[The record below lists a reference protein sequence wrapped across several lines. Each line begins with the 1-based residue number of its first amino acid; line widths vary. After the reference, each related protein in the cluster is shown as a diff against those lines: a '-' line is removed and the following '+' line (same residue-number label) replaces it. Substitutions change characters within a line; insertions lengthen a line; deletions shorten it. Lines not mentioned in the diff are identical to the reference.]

1 MMYIEHF
8 VLLAGAYNLGFFYF
22 LFSKLLCVY
31 KDEKQIFYIRT
42 ETRNSNESH
51 PGIYFRIGVSPHD
64 KNKFIHIQNSLNM
77 KKINQIAT
85 ISDVT
90 LNDKLREWN
99 EENEAFRVQLRIA
112 YAADNSKDDE
122 EDENLLSLSDF
133 EEAGASVGKTYTCL
147 INFDSLLTDKHTEK
161 EQDRALAKL
170 VEKFKGKKARFSTF
184 DFTISELTDGKEK
197 AINDGTHTYS
207 SLANTYLGSV
217 EDEENEFN
225 KLKNRMLDMV
235 DNDFDF
241 GQVDAD

>member
-1 MMYIEHF
+1 MQRRETKIFFLIFKTVINAHKRETAMNHTPVYTF
-8 VLLAGAYNLGFFYF
+8 GLGYPPMTKTNLFTFKTY
-22 LFSKLLCVY
+22 
-31 KDEKQIFYIRT
+31 QI
-42 ETRNSNESH
+42 
-51 PGIYFRIGVSPHD
+51 
-64 KNKFIHIQNSLNM
+64 M

-85 ISDVT
+85 ISDVS

-112 YAADNSKDDE
+112 YSADNSKDE
-122 EDENLLSLSDF
+122 EDENLLSLADF

-161 EQDRALAKL
+161 EQDKALAKL

-184 DFTISELTDGKEK
+184 DYTISELTGGKEK

-217 EDEENEFN
+217 EDEEGEFN

-235 DNDFDF
+235 DNDFEY
-241 GQVDAD
+241 GQADAD

>member
-1 MMYIEHF
+1 MCVQKGEI
-8 VLLAGAYNLGFFYF
+8 F
-22 LFSKLLCVY
+22 LFYKY
-31 KDEKQIFYIRT
+31 KDEKQQRITPRYIL
-42 ETRNSNESH
+42 SDW
-51 PGIYFRIGVSPHD
+51 GIPPRQKQHYSQFKTQS
-64 KNKFIHIQNSLNM
+64 KM

-99 EENEAFRVQLRIA
+99 EDNSAFRVQLRIA
-112 YAADNSKDDE
+112 YAVDDTKDE
-122 EDENLLSLSDF
+122 SDENLLSLADF

-147 INFDSLLTDKHTEK
+147 INFDSLLPDKHTEK
-161 EQDRALAKL
+161 EQDKALAKL

-184 DFTISELTDGKEK
+184 DFTISELTDGKQK

-217 EDEENEFN
+217 EDEESEFN

-235 DNDFDF
+235 DNDFDY
-241 GQVDAD
+241 GQADAD

>member
-1 MMYIEHF
+1 M
-8 VLLAGAYNLGFFYF
+8 
-22 LFSKLLCVY
+22 C
-31 KDEKQIFYIRT
+31 KDEKQQRITPRYILSDWGIPPRQNTNYSQFKTQRT
-42 ETRNSNESH
+42 
-51 PGIYFRIGVSPHD
+51 
-64 KNKFIHIQNSLNM
+64 M

-85 ISDVT
+85 INDVS
-90 LNDKLREWN
+90 LNDKLKEWN

-112 YAADNSKDDE
+112 YAADNSKDE
-122 EDENLLSLSDF
+122 EDDDLLSLADF

-161 EQDRALAKL
+161 DQDKALAKL

-217 EDEENEFN
+217 EDEESEFN
-225 KLKNRMLDMV
+225 KLKNRMSDMV
-235 DNDFDF
+235 DGDFDF
-241 GQVDAD
+241 GQADD

>member
-1 MMYIEHF
+1 
-8 VLLAGAYNLGFFYF
+8 
-22 LFSKLLCVY
+22 
-31 KDEKQIFYIRT
+31 
-42 ETRNSNESH
+42 
-51 PGIYFRIGVSPHD
+51 
-64 KNKFIHIQNSLNM
+64 M
-77 KKINQIAT
+77 KKINQVAT
-85 ISDVT
+85 INDVS
-90 LNDKLREWN
+90 LNDKLKEWN

-112 YAADNSKDDE
+112 YAAESSKDD
-122 EDENLLSLSDF
+122 DDDLLSLADF

-161 EQDRALAKL
+161 EQDKALAKL

-217 EDEENEFN
+217 EDEESEFN

-241 GQVDAD
+241 GQADDEQRGMGIGKTISNSPFSEQSYVTAQIGCFNIQRY

>member
-1 MMYIEHF
+1 MNHTPVYTF
-8 VLLAGAYNLGFFYF
+8 GLGYPP
-22 LFSKLLCVY
+22 
-31 KDEKQIFYIRT
+31 Q
-42 ETRNSNESH
+42 
-51 PGIYFRIGVSPHD
+51 D
-64 KNKFIHIQNSLNM
+64 KTQFIHIQNQNTM

-85 ISDVT
+85 ISDVS
-90 LNDKLREWN
+90 LNDKLKEWN

-112 YAADNSKDDE
+112 YSADNSKDE
-122 EDENLLSLSDF
+122 EDDDLLSLADF

-161 EQDRALAKL
+161 EQDKALAKL

-217 EDEENEFN
+217 EDEESEFN
-225 KLKNRMLDMV
+225 KLKNRMADMV

-241 GQVDAD
+241 GQADED

>member
-1 MMYIEHF
+1 
-8 VLLAGAYNLGFFYF
+8 
-22 LFSKLLCVY
+22 
-31 KDEKQIFYIRT
+31 
-42 ETRNSNESH
+42 
-51 PGIYFRIGVSPHD
+51 
-64 KNKFIHIQNSLNM
+64 M

-85 ISDVT
+85 INDVS
-90 LNDKLREWN
+90 LNDKLKEWN
-99 EENEAFRVQLRIA
+99 EENESFRVQLRIA
-112 YAADNSKDDE
+112 YAADTSKDE
-122 EDENLLSLSDF
+122 EDDDLLSLSDF

-161 EQDRALAKL
+161 EQDKALTKL

-217 EDEENEFN
+217 EDEESEFT

-241 GQVDAD
+241 GQADEDQWGWGLVKQSPTPLFQNNPT